1 VPLPARPASSPP
13 LLASRLLRR
22 ASPPLLALV
31 VLLLAWE
38 ALARGLQIPAYLL
51 PPPSAIALAGAGEA
65 PALLTAAFITARAAL
80 AGFALSAAL
89 GVLAAV
95 VLASSRPLERALY
108 PYTVFLQTVPI
119 VAIAPLLVL
128 WFGAGL
134 RAVAMSAFI
143 VSVFPVIAN
152 TLAGLRS
159 VDPALR
165 DLFRLYGA
173 RRAATLVK
181 LELPSALPSVVTGLR
196 VASGLA
202 VIGAIVGEFVAGF
215 AEGAAGLGILV
226 LSSYRQLRT
235 DLLFA
240 AVLCASALGLGLFG
254 AISLAGAR
262 LLRRWHPSEI
272 HP

>member
-1 VPLPARPASSPP
+1 MRSARLLLPP
-13 LLASRLLRR
+13 LA
-22 ASPPLLALV
+22 ALIV
-31 VLLLAWE
+31 FVLLGETLTN
-38 ALARGLQIPAYLL
+38 LLQIPPYLL
-51 PPPSAIALAGAGEA
+51 PAPSAIAKAGLKEWET
-65 PALLTAAFITARAAL
+65 LLGAAL
-80 AGFALSAAL
+80 TTSKAALFGFGLSAAF
-89 GVLAAV
+89 GVLCAI
-95 VLASSRPLERALY
+95 VLSSSRLIEKAFY

-134 RAVAMSAFI
+134 RAVTVSAFI
-143 VSVFPVIAN
+143 VSVFPMIAN

-173 RRAATLVK
+173 SRFSTLIK
-181 LELPSALPSVVTGLR
+181 LELPFAVPNMITGCR
-196 VASGLA
+196 IASGLS

-240 AVLCASALGLGLFG
+240 AVLTASLLGLALFAAVSG
-254 AISLAGAR
+254 FGFL
-262 LLRRWHPSEI
+262 LLRRWHPSARGGSF
-272 HP
+272 